1 MPQTHLSLHYHIVFH
16 TKRNMPLVTPE
27 WRTRL
32 HKFLAGCVRIAGGIA
47 IAIGGTDDHV
57 HLFVGLKAPH
67 RLADVVKDIKVA
79 SSKWV
84 HTEIGDSKFGWQNGY
99 GAFTVSTSLLER
111 VRKYVL
117 NQEEHH
123 KKRTANDE
131 YIELLKLSG
140 VDYDE
145 RYLW

>member
-1 MPQTHLSLHYHIVFH
+1 MPQTHLSLHYHLVFH
-16 TKRNMPLVTPE
+16 TKRNQPLIASE
-27 WRTRL
+27 WRGRL
-32 HKFLAGCVRIAGGIA
+32 HKFIAGCIRTAGGIP
-47 IAIGGTDDHV
+47 ITIGGTEDHTHV
-57 HLFVGLKAPH
+57 FVGLKATH
-67 RLADVVKDIKVA
+67 RLSDFVKDIKVS

-84 HTEIGDSKFGWQNGY
+84 HIEIGVSKFGWQNGY

-123 KKRTANDE
+123 QKRSTKDE
-131 YIELLKLSG
+131 YIKLLEMSG
-140 VDYDE
+140 VEYDE

>member
-1 MPQTHLSLHYHIVFH
+1 M
-16 TKRNMPLVTPE
+16 
-27 WRTRL
+27 
-32 HKFLAGCVRIAGGIA
+32 
-47 IAIGGTDDHV
+47 
-57 HLFVGLKAPH
+57 
-67 RLADVVKDIKVA
+67 VKDIKVA
-79 SSKWV
+79 FSKWV

-123 KKRTANDE
+123 KKRTAKDE